1 MKYLKKCFYCSAESP
16 AKVTPCRTC
25 GRELVGSSLT
35 DPDILALEDEVKAEI
50 SIGGKVLE
58 GAGEKWTGEVI
69 MAWKLAEDTYR
80 RLRLRLVGATDDYGL
95 T

>member
-1 MKYLKKCFYCSAESP
+1 
-16 AKVTPCRTC
+16 
-25 GRELVGSSLT
+25 VGSSLT
-35 DPDILALEDEVKAEI
+35 DPDSLALEDEVKAEI
-50 SIGGKVLE
+50 SIVGKVLE
-58 GAGEKWTGEVI
+58 VAGETWTVEVI

>member
-1 MKYLKKCFYCSAESP
+1 MKYLKKCFFCSAENP
-16 AKVTPCRTC
+16 ANVTPCRTC
-25 GRELVGSSLT
+25 GRELVGASLP
-35 DPDILALEDEVKAEI
+35 DPDILALEDEAKAEF

-58 GAGEKWTGEVI
+58 GAGEKWTVEVI

-80 RLRLRLVGATDDYGL
+80 RSRLRLVGATDDDGL

>member
-1 MKYLKKCFYCSAESP
+1 M
-16 AKVTPCRTC
+16 
-25 GRELVGSSLT
+25 GSSLT
-35 DPDILALEDEVKAEI
+35 DPDSLALEDEVKAEI

-80 RLRLRLVGATDDYGL
+80 RLRLRLVGAPDDYGL